1 MAAATS
7 SSPDLNASN
16 ASSSSSSSSSS
27 GSSPRWE
34 RVARVDDLKDE
45 GPHALS
51 AGGIALVALKTSK
64 GKLKIFEG
72 RCPHQGALLGEG
84 DIEGN
89 AIVCRNHRWKF
100 DRDTGERVG
109 GRQCLMECPT
119 ELRGDQLWVDLEP
132 LLRRDQEAP
141 QAPKEELRELEDLP
155 GPRRFPLLG
164 NTLQINMARLHLQVE
179 EWANVYGRMYYM
191 RLGPRPVL
199 VVNDAEVAEQF
210 FRERPETYR
219 RVSDVE
225 TVFSEMSAAGVF
237 SAEGDAWRA
246 QRRLAMEAL
255 ANRNLRGFYPT
266 LTVVASRLVRRWEQ
280 AADDGKVLDIAEE
293 LKRFTVDV
301 TTALV
306 FGHDMNTLEKGDDI
320 IQRHLEKIFPAFN
333 RRLNA
338 FFPYWRY
345 IRLPK
350 DRELERSIASL
361 REWITNLVADAR
373 KKLAA
378 EPNRPPAN
386 FLEAML
392 IARDLDGAAFSDD
405 IIFGNALTMLLA
417 GEDTTAYTLA
427 WCVHHLC
434 EDRRATDALR
444 SELDATLG
452 AALQWPKD
460 IEQAGRLVYANGV
473 ANESMRLRAVAP
485 TIFHEPLRDVVVE
498 DVLVPKG
505 TMIISLSRLPTLEA
519 SKFREPMSFIPER
532 WLPGWEG
539 PHETSAH
546 VPFGSGPRI
555 CPGRSLAI
563 LEMRVVLAALY
574 KNFVVERVGRPEDT
588 REVTSFTMMP
598 KGLLVLLRR
607 RQRQQSSS

>member
-1 MAAATS
+1 MAAASTPFTPGTTS
-7 SSPDLNASN
+7 SAS
-16 ASSSSSSSSSS
+16 A
-27 GSSPRWE
+27 RWE
-34 RVARVDDLKDE
+34 RVARVGDIVDE
-45 GPHALS
+45 GPHALD
-51 AGGIALVALKTSK
+51 AGGIALVALRTAK
-64 GKLKIFEG
+64 GTLKVFEG

-89 AIVCRNHRWKF
+89 ALVCRNHRWKF
-100 DRDTGERVG
+100 DRETGERVG
-109 GRQCLMECPT
+109 GRHCLKECPS
-119 ELRGDQLWVDLEP
+119 EVRGDQLWVDLDP
-132 LLRRDQEAP
+132 LLRQREEEARETP
-141 QAPKEELRELEDLP
+141 SAEGLRELEDLP
-155 GPRRFPLLG
+155 GPRRLPLLG
-164 NTLQINMARLHLQVE
+164 NTLSIDMTRLHLQVE
-179 EWANVYGRMYYM
+179 EWADVYGRIYYM

-199 VVNDAEVAEQF
+199 VVNDAKVAEQF

-266 LTVVASRLVRRWEQ
+266 LEVVAARLVRRWER
-280 AADDGKVLDIAEE
+280 AADEGRVLDIADE

-338 FFPYWRY
+338 LFPYWRY

-350 DRELERSIASL
+350 DRDLERSIESL
-361 REWITNLVADAR
+361 RDWIRNLVGDAR
-373 KKLAA
+373 ERLATA
-378 EPNRPPAN
+378 PDRPSAN

-392 IARDLDGAAFSDD
+392 SARDLDGQPFSEDV
-405 IIFGNALTMLLA
+405 IFGNALTMLLA

-434 EDRRATDALR
+434 EDRRVTDALR
-444 SELDATLG
+444 RELDEVLSED
-452 AALQWPKD
+452 QRWPKD

-485 TIFHEPLRDVVVE
+485 TIFHEPLRDVVIE
-498 DVLVPKG
+498 DVRVPKG

-519 SKFREPMSFIPER
+519 SNFREPRSFLPER

-539 PHETSAH
+539 PHESSAH

-574 KNFVVERVGRPEDT
+574 RNFLVERVGRPEDT

-598 KGLLVLLRR
+598 RGLLVLLRR
-607 RQRQQSSS
+607 RLSSS